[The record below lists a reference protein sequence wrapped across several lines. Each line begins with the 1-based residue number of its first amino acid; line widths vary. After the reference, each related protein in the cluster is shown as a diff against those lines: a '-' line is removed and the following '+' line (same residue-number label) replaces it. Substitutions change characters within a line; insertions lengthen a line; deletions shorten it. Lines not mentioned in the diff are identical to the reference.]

1 MISSP
6 VRLPVLT
13 LVLAS
18 ALALAPAAQ
27 AGGPFRPAPHAPASA
42 TAGSSSARLA
52 PLRTGQSQQL
62 SDERVLSRWAYVD
75 EPVWART
82 SASRKGRKIKRL
94 SYYTPDR
101 TDELVLTLRRRR
113 MRDGSEWVLVRLP
126 MRPNNRTGWVPREAL
141 GGFNV
146 VTTKLRINRSSLRAT
161 LFRRGHVV
169 WQARVGVG
177 KRGTPTPAGNF
188 YVRERLVPSNPH
200 GLYGTFAFGTSAY
213 SDVLTDWPGGGMVG
227 VHGTDQPNLIPGRPS
242 HGCVRVRN
250 GPISKLSRLMPLGT
264 PISIG

>member
-1 MISSP
+1 MIGSAMKSS
-6 VRLPVLT
+6 LT
-13 LVLAS
+13 ILAFAAALAS
-18 ALALAPAAQ
+18 APEAQ
-27 AGGPFRPAPHAPASA
+27 ARSPFRPAPTAA
-42 TAGSSSARLA
+42 TTSSSARLA
-52 PLRTGQSQQL
+52 PIGAGQSQQL
-62 SDERVLSRWAYVD
+62 SDERVLSRWAYVE
-75 EPVWART
+75 EPVWARNAPT
-82 SASRKGRKIKRL
+82 RKAGHVHRL
-94 SYYTPDR
+94 SYSTPDG

-141 GGFNV
+141 GAFNT
-146 VTTKLRINRSSLRAT
+146 VTTKLRINRRSLRAT
-161 LFRRGHVV
+161 LFRSGHVI

-177 KRGTPTPAGNF
+177 KSGTPTPSGNF
-188 YVRERLVPSNPH
+188 YVRERLVPANPR

-227 VHGTDQPNLIPGRPS
+227 VHGTNEPNLIPGRPS

>member
-1 MISSP
+1 MK
-6 VRLPVLT
+6 R
-13 LVLAS
+13 LVLLIVS
-18 ALALAPAAQ
+18 GALACAPAAQ
-27 AGGPFRPAPHAPASA
+27 ARGPFRPAPPAA
-42 TAGSSSARLA
+42 AGASSSSARLA
-52 PLRTGQSQQL
+52 PLRAGESQQL
-62 SDERVLSRWAYVD
+62 SDERVLSRWAYVE

-82 SASRKGRKIKRL
+82 SATRKGGKIKRL
-94 SYYTPDR
+94 SYYTPDG
-101 TDELVLTLRRRR
+101 TDEVVLTLRRRR
-113 MRDGSEWVLVRLP
+113 MGDGSEWVLVRLP

-141 GGFNV
+141 GSFNV

-161 LFRRGHVV
+161 LFRSGHVV

-188 YVRERLVPSNPH
+188 YVRERLVPANPH

>member
-1 MISSP
+1 MIG
-6 VRLPVLT
+6 LPMKLSLPSLA
-13 LVLAS
+13 LVA
-18 ALALAPAAQ
+18 ALAFAPGADARS
-27 AGGPFRPAPHAPASA
+27 PFRPAPGPPA
-42 TAGSSSARLA
+42 TASSSSTRLA
-52 PLRTGQSQQL
+52 PLAAGQSQQL
-62 SDERVLSRWAYVD
+62 SDERVLSRWAYVE
-75 EPVWART
+75 EPVWARNAPT
-82 SASRKGRKIKRL
+82 KTAGKIKRL
-94 SYYTPDR
+94 SYYTPDG
-101 TDELVLTLRRRR
+101 TDEVVLTLRRRR
-113 MRDGSEWVLVRLP
+113 MRNGSEWVLVRLP

-141 GGFNV
+141 GAFHV
-146 VTTKLRINRSSLRAT
+146 VTTKLRINRHSLRAT

-177 KRGTPTPAGNF
+177 KSSTPTPAGNF
-188 YVRERLVPSNPH
+188 YVRERLVPANPR

-227 VHGTDQPNLIPGRPS
+227 MHGTNEPNLIPGRPS